1 MGLINDLRHRLTVY
15 NKKPM
20 ENDRSD
26 TYYDYAEDG
35 TIWGALTV
43 MSGRTETLPG
53 EAERAD
59 VTHKITIR
67 PRSCK
72 LTTATR
78 FVYQGQR
85 YDVLYGYPIYNR
97 SGWMELYCRLVVED
111 RVQSV

>member
-1 MGLINDLRHRLTVY
+1 MGLTNDLKHRLTVL

-20 ENDRSD
+20 ENDRGD

-53 EAERAD
+53 EAERAA

-78 FVYQGQR
+78 FLYQGQR
-85 YDVLYGYPIYNR
+85 YDVQYWQPHYKR
-97 SGWMELYCRLVVED
+97 RDRVEVMVRLVVED
-111 RVQSV
+111 GT